1 MTIYEYLKSGIS
13 KETELYA
20 YYVDHKDE
28 IIALKE
34 EFESKMSDLKA
45 RIITEFINDKKLER
59 EAEVSDEFYN
69 YMHGIEDKFVQKTLE
84 GVSPDV
90 MKKIYV
96 DRLVESLASDG
107 VIVR

>member
-45 RIITEFINDKKLER
+45 RIITEFINDKSLER

>member
-28 IIALKE
+28 IIAINE
-34 EFESKMSDLKA
+34 EYEAKLSNLKA
-45 RIITEFINDKKLER
+45 RIITEFINDKNLER
-59 EAEVSDEFYN
+59 EAEVSDSFYN

-84 GVSPDV
+84 GVSPEI